1 VSFRFR
7 KTGFAQRLFRKVCQ
21 SSGHQNRTLRMT
33 KTKTK
38 GSTSAITAAFDYENF
53 EKEAISGLQAGDGLI
68 GGKGVLTGLIQ
79 RLVNA
84 ALVGEVKSH
93 LQEERLAGGSG
104 NRRNG
109 YTSKQLD
116 TEAGQVSISPP
127 RDRDGTFEPQ
137 LVSKWARQLGTGL
150 DKQILTMYANGNSY
164 GDIRFQIKELYGL
177 EYSESSITGV
187 TEAVWGEV
195 VAWQQRVLLPF
206 YVAIFMDGMYFTTR
220 EGGKSSRK
228 VIYSVYGVD
237 AEGQR
242 DVLGIYIRESEGA
255 NEWGRILEDLKKR
268 GVEDVL
274 FFCVDGLAGF
284 SEAISA
290 VFPKSFVQRCIVH
303 MVRSSTKFVSDKDMK
318 AVCADLRAIYTAPDE
333 GQAAIGLL
341 AFREKWDKKYPKIA
355 NDWDANWADLVP
367 FLDFGENIRR
377 MIYTTNAVEALH
389 RQIRKVTK
397 TKGSW
402 VNDRALVKQIYLTL
416 MYGRGGW
423 NRKVF
428 SWNTIGKELEQRFG
442 ERYTRHLE

>member
-1 VSFRFR
+1 M
-7 KTGFAQRLFRKVCQ
+7 
-21 SSGHQNRTLRMT
+21 H
-33 KTKTK
+33 
-38 GSTSAITAAFDYENF
+38 E
-53 EKEAISGLQAGDGLI
+53 GDGLI

-93 LQEERLAGGSG
+93 LQAERLAGGPE

-116 TEAGQVSISPP
+116 TEMGRVAISPP
-127 RDRDGTFEPQ
+127 RDRAGTFEPQ
-137 LVSKWARQLGTGL
+137 LVSKWERQLGTGL

-177 EYSESSITGV
+177 EYSEASITGV
-187 TEAVWGEV
+187 TEQVWGEV
-195 VAWQQRVLLPF
+195 VAWQQRGLLPF
-206 YVAIFMDGMYFTTR
+206 YVTIFLDGMYFTTR

-242 DVLGIYIRESEGA
+242 DVLGVYIRESEGA
-255 NEWGRILEDLKKR
+255 GEWGRILEDLQKR

-284 SEAISA
+284 GEAISA

-303 MVRSSTKFVSDKDMK
+303 MIRSSVKFVSDKDLK
-318 AVCADLRAIYTAPDE
+318 KVCADLRAIYTAADE
-333 GQAAIGLL
+333 GQAVMGLL
-341 AFREKWDKKYPKIA
+341 AFREKWDKKYPEIA
-355 NDWDANWADLVP
+355 NAWERNWAELVP
-367 FLDFGENIRR
+367 FLDFGEHTRR

-423 NRKVF
+423 NKKVF
-428 SWNTIGKELEQRFG
+428 GWNTISRELRERFG
-442 ERYTRHLE
+442 ERYTRQLE